1 MLRIIGSGFGR
12 TGTQSLKLALIELGF
27 GPCHHMDEMF
37 ANPLMLPAWQAVARG
52 EKPDWPAMFPGYVS
66 QVDWPGAALWPEMAT
81 AFPDARVIHTERP
94 EEDWWRSF
102 EATIGTIGPRR
113 AEMPDPH
120 RRAVLEMAFGL
131 IMPRSFG
138 PVAPGAG
145 PIDRERVLAA
155 YRRNNAAVR
164 ATIPPERLLIFY
176 ADRGWAPLCDFLGVP
191 VPSTPFPRVNST
203 AEFRAHAGLDA
214 PQI

>member
-37 ANPLMLPAWQAVARG
+37 ANPGMLPAWQAVARG
-52 EKPDWPAMFPGYVS
+52 GKPDWPAMYPGYVS
-66 QVDWPGAALWPEMAT
+66 QVDWPGAALWREMAA
-81 AFPDARVIHTERP
+81 AFPGVRVIHTERP

-102 EATIGTIGPRR
+102 SSTINTLVPRR
-113 AEMPDPH
+113 ADLPDPH
-120 RRAVLEMAFGL
+120 RRAVLEMAHDL
-131 IMPRSFG
+131 IMPATFG
-138 PVAPGAG
+138 PM
-145 PIDRERVLAA
+145 PIDRERALAA
-155 YRRNNAAVR
+155 YRRNNEAVR
-164 ATIPPERLLIFY
+164 ATIPPERLLVFY
-176 ADRGWAPLCDFLGVP
+176 ADRGWAPLCAFLDVP

-214 PQI
+214 SRI